1 METPFEESRVVDIGH
16 GYSVPE
22 VIYTYEREKE
32 GKVLRKKKRLVK
44 RRRNKGLSD
53 I

>member
-1 METPFEESRVVDIGH
+1 METPIEESRVVDIGN

-22 VIYTYEREKE
+22 IIYTYERQTE